1 MKKVFFTLIF
11 AIFFV
16 GDALAEGDISRYVD
30 DCLSVIDKPR
40 VKVKSSYG
48 YLKYDYTKDTD
59 YLTRLSTKNW
69 KKNGKYIPEDFS
81 VGGLAVAQMNSDF
94 SMDVSSIVVSDGKY
108 CVYPVMFNAYV
119 GYSVPKIY
127 ISKDL
132 KKGTCGYDLAV
143 RHENTH
149 MEIYLLALE
158 HFMPKFKDI
167 VNGLLD
173 EVGVSIVDNKNEVEE
188 EAKKLSLKYHEY
200 VKAKVDEW
208 WNDVEEE
215 QWMMDRP
222 DNYDLEHRI
231 CRELEDKK

>member
-16 GDALAEGDISRYVD
+16 CEALAKGDVSRYVD
-30 DCLSVIDKPR
+30 DCLSLIDKPKI
-40 VKVKSSYG
+40 KVTSSYG
-48 YLKYDYTKDTD
+48 YLKYDYTKDNE
-59 YLTRLSTKNW
+59 YLTRLTIKNW
-69 KKNGKYIPEDFS
+69 NKIGKYIPEDFI
-81 VGGLAVAQMNSDF
+81 VGGLAVAPLSSDF
-94 SMDVSSIVVSDGKY
+94 NMDVKAIGVSDGKY
-108 CVYPVMFNAYV
+108 CVYPSSIDAYV

-132 KKGTCGYDLAV
+132 IKGTCEYDLAV

-149 MEIYLLALE
+149 MEIYFLALE
-158 HFMPKFKDI
+158 YFLPKFKDT
-167 VNGLLD
+167 VGGLLD
-173 EVGVSIVDNKNEVEE
+173 EVSVSIVNNEKEIEE
-188 EAKKLSLKYHEY
+188 EAKKLSMKYREV
-200 VKAKVDEW
+200 VKAKIDDW
-208 WNDVEEE
+208 WEGVQEE